1 MDVGVAFG
9 ATFVG
14 VIARL
19 FLPYLRKKRQD
30 PTKRFRV
37 AYLATLILG
46 LIIVMLVYPSLSPIA
61 INDIQSGISAFAVA
75 FGVGF
80 GWPSII
86 DEVSKWSGAIRP

>member
-1 MDVGVAFG
+1 MDVVVAFG

-14 VIARL
+14 VLARM

-30 PTKRFRV
+30 PTQKFRI
-37 AYLATLILG
+37 AYLATVALG
-46 LIIVMLVYPSLSPIA
+46 LIIVMLVYPSLSPIV
-61 INDIQSGISAFAVA
+61 INDFQSGISAFAVA

-86 DEVSKWSGAIRP
+86 DEVGKWSGAIKP